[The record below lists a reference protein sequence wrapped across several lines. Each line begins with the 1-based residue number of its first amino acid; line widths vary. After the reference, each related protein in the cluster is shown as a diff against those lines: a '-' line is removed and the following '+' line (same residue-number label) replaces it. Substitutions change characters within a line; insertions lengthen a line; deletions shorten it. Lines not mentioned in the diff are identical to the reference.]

1 MPAQLLQELCE
12 YPAQLPHIVRMQVA
26 MPGDANDEG

>member
-1 MPAQLLQELCE
+1 VPPQLLQELRE
-12 YPAQLPHIVRMQVA
+12 HPAQLLHIVRMQVA